1 MILYL
6 SSSNFFLTQENYHSL
21 LNSHELLYDVW
32 KPYLVF
38 EYIITTHNFN
48 PTMYRY
54 TDVSH
59 RLKLHTEI
67 NKLHEQGW
75 GYTKIHTHLIKNGFK
90 IGKSRTTVDK
100 IIKKIKKRN
109 EFLNQS
115 IYKSGFQDFRVEAFE
130 C

>member
-1 MILYL
+1 MI
-6 SSSNFFLTQENYHSL
+6 NLTLDYL
-21 LNSHELLYDVW
+21 LNSDGLLYDGW

-38 EYIITTHNFN
+38 EYVITTHKFN

-59 RLKLHTEI
+59 RMKLHTEI
-67 NKLHEQGW
+67 MKLYNQGC
-75 GYTKIHTHLIKNGFK
+75 GYTKIHTHLRKNGFN
-90 IGKSRTTVDK
+90 IGKSRTTVDC

-115 IYKSGFQDFRVEAFE
+115 IYKSGFQDFRVEVYQS
-130 C
+130 